1 MPPALDDTLGLL
13 REAHELLDPDALA
26 TADNAALVT
35 QLAAGFALVAI
46 GMNLERITS
55 ALEALVETVQT
66 QVAAAAMK
74 QYYTDEGWQRRR
86 RYYEEGP
93 AAEWRD
99 LAA

>member
-35 QLAAGFALVAI
+35 QLATGFALVAI

-55 ALEALVETVQT
+55 ALEALVES
-66 QVAAAAMK
+66 
-74 QYYTDEGWQRRR
+74 GN
-86 RYYEEGP
+86 
-93 AAEWRD
+93 D
-99 LAA
+99 LAAGRQALQTIASEVTSRG

>member
-55 ALEALVETVQT
+55 ALEALVES
-66 QVAAAAMK
+66 
-74 QYYTDEGWQRRR
+74 GN
-86 RYYEEGP
+86 
-93 AAEWRD
+93 D
-99 LAA
+99 LAAGRQALQTIASEVTSRG